1 MTINNRAE
9 IEWVPKVSLA
19 KIRALYIRESQG
31 ICDEDLIDEVG
42 TSLYQRC
49 ESILE
54 FTEATCGRVR
64 CKHCAQAGTIILIER
79 QTRNT
84 AEIVRCPVCGWQV
97 RWRVYLNEAEKSGG
111 NLHVGHAQ
119 AAFERFTQTYPQCRT
134 RREKILAID
143 LLIHEFHWILLE
155 ESQDSQTT
163 IPHKPAGLN
172 LLQGSTNQI
181 LEFLNQL
188 TYGEKTA
195 PELLANRGWWR
206 SQRPVSKKYENN
218 SSALSK

>member
-1 MTINNRAE
+1 MTINNRSE
-9 IEWVPKVSLA
+9 IEWAPKVSLS
-19 KIRALYIRESQG
+19 KIRQLYIQEARG
-31 ICDEDLIDEVG
+31 LCDDDLVDEVG

-49 ESILE
+49 ASILE
-54 FTEATCGRVR
+54 FTEATRGRMQCKR
-64 CKHCAQAGTIILIER
+64 CARSGIRTIIPR
-79 QTRNT
+79 KST
-84 AEIVRCPVCGWQV
+84 APAEMVKRPVCGWQV

-119 AAFERFTQTYPQCRT
+119 AAFERFVKTYPPCQNAN
-134 RREKILAID
+134 EKILAID
-143 LLIHEFHWILLE
+143 LLIHEFHWILLK
-155 ESQDSQTT
+155 DSQEGQVI

-195 PELLANRGWWR
+195 PELLANREWWR
-206 SQRPVSKKYENN
+206 SQRPVARQN
-218 SSALSK
+218 SGG